1 MSERVQ
7 NPNLKQTSP
16 TNTNILQVVNPN
28 SNNYKDISADITILE
43 EKSPKE
49 RRKLTFEDINKMHFK
64 DLASTFE
71 EVYDP
76 SSLIGLEQE
85 QLQKKS
91 YTEDILARL
100 YTKPIVTD

>member
-1 MSERVQ
+1 
-7 NPNLKQTSP
+7 
-16 TNTNILQVVNPN
+16 
-28 SNNYKDISADITILE
+28 
-43 EKSPKE
+43 
-49 RRKLTFEDINKMHFK
+49 MHFK

-91 YTEDILARL
+91 YKEDILARL